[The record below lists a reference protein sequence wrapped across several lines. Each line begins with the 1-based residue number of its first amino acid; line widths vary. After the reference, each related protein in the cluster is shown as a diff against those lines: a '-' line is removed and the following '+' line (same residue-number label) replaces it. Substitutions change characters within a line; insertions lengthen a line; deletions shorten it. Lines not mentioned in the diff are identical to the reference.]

1 MQVAITG
8 CASGIGASVAEKLNS
23 EGHHITAFD
32 LVEPKGFVD
41 QWIQIDMSDPQ
52 SIESAII
59 RSNGSY
65 DALINNAGVP
75 PKEGAAEFVLNVN
88 FIGLRHFMQGM
99 LSQLNTNASIVN
111 TASRAGALW
120 RDNIDQVKALIA
132 LQNPDQ
138 LSAFISA
145 HNVDYV
151 RAYNLSKEAVIVMTM
166 AEAANMTARSY
177 RMNCVSPAAV
187 STDILDDFVNAFGD
201 KVASNL
207 KRVGRPGTADEVAN
221 VIVFLAKP
229 ESHWVR
235 GNDIVI
241 DGGMSAMMTSDILDL
256 GTD

>member
-1 MQVAITG
+1 MHVAITG

-32 LVEPKGFVD
+32 LIEPKGFVD
-41 QWIQIDMSDPQ
+41 QWIQVDMSDPQ
-52 SIESAII
+52 SIESAINK
-59 RSNGSY
+59 SKGSY

-75 PKEGAAEFVLNVN
+75 PREGAAEFVLNVN
-88 FIGLRHFMQGM
+88 FIGLRHFMRGM
-99 LSQLNTNASIVN
+99 LNQLGSDASIVN
-111 TASRAGALW
+111 TASRAGAQW
-120 RDNIDQVKALIA
+120 RDNLDQIKALSV
-132 LQNPDQ
+132 LQKPDE
-138 LSAFISA
+138 LAAFISA
-145 HNVDYV
+145 HNIDYV

-166 AEAANMTARSY
+166 AEATNMTARGF

-201 KVASNL
+201 KVANNL

-221 VIVFLAKP
+221 VIAFLAKP

-241 DGGMSAMMTSDILDL
+241 DGGMSAMMTSDILGL